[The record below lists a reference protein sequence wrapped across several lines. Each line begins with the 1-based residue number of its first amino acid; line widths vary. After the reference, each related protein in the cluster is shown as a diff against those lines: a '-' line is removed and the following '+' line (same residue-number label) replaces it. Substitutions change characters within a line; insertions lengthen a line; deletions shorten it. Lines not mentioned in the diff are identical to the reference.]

1 MNRTVTDKPATTANA
16 LNSPAGFSFKIP
28 LAFAAVYLIWG
39 TTYMGMAIA
48 VNVLPPFIVASSRY
62 LIAGSL
68 LLGFL
73 LFRGEGFPT
82 WNQWKW
88 SAVIGCC
95 LMVGGNGLVMW
106 GIQEIP
112 SGICAVIIA
121 TMPLWMTL
129 FDWLFYQGPR
139 PTWVVAVGLLLG
151 LVGIVLLM
159 GPRELMLGE
168 TLLHLP
174 SLVAVICAP
183 IFWSLGS
190 LHSRKADLPNNV
202 FMATGAQMLCG
213 GMVLAIMSFC
223 LGELQQ
229 FSVGDVTVSSLLA
242 VFYLAIFGSLIAM
255 TAYMWLLK
263 NATASR
269 VSTYTY
275 INPIIAVF
283 LGWLVL
289 NEPITKEMFLAIVM
303 IVSAVAMIVTMGQR
317 SRKKST
323 SG

>member
-1 MNRTVTDKPATTANA
+1 MVVKEEM
-16 LNSPAGFSFKIP
+16 NSPSQVGSPMGLSVKIP

-48 VNVLPPFIVASSRY
+48 VKTLPPFTVASSRY
-62 LIAGSL
+62 LIAGVV

-73 LFRGEGFPT
+73 FLRGEKFPT

-88 SAVIGCC
+88 SALIGCC

-106 GIQEIP
+106 GIQQIP

-139 PTWVVAVGLLLG
+139 PSWAVALGLLLG
-151 LVGIVLLM
+151 MVGIVLLI

-168 TLLHLP
+168 ALLHLP
-174 SLVAVICAP
+174 SLAAVICAP
-183 IFWSLGS
+183 IFWCLGS
-190 LHSRKADLPNNV
+190 LHSRRVDLPANV
-202 FMATGAQMLCG
+202 FTATGAQMLCG
-213 GMVLAIMSFC
+213 GMVLALISFC
-223 LGELQQ
+223 LGEPSQ
-229 FSVGDVTVSSLLA
+229 FGVSDITVSSLLA
-242 VFYLAIFGSLIAM
+242 VFYLAIFGSLVAM
-255 TAYMWLLK
+255 TSYMWLLK

-269 VSTYTY
+269 VATYTY

-289 NEPITKEMFLAIVM
+289 DEPITEEMFLAIVM
-303 IVSAVAMIVTMGQR
+303 IVSAVAMIVTLGQR
-317 SRKKST
+317 SRKKT
-323 SG
+323 ARA

>member
-1 MNRTVTDKPATTANA
+1 MNRMVAKEQIEHTTPLESAVG
-16 LNSPAGFSFKIP
+16 LSFKIP

-39 TTYMGMAIA
+39 TTYMGMAFA
-48 VNVLPPFIVASSRY
+48 VKTIPPFIVAASRY
-62 LIAGSL
+62 LIAGMV
-68 LLGFL
+68 LLGILFL
-73 LFRGEGFPT
+73 RGEKFPT

-88 SAVIGCC
+88 SALIGCC

-139 PTWVVAVGLLLG
+139 PSWAVVMGLLLG
-151 LVGIVLLM
+151 MVGIILLI

-183 IFWSLGS
+183 VFWCLGS
-190 LHSRKADLPNNV
+190 LQSRKADLPANV
-202 FMATGAQMLCG
+202 FTATGAQMLCG
-213 GMVLAIMSFC
+213 GMVLALISFC
-223 LGELQQ
+223 LGEPHQ
-229 FSVGDVTVSSLLA
+229 FAVPDITPFSLLA
-242 VFYLAIFGSLIAM
+242 VLYLAIFGSLIAM

-269 VSTYTY
+269 VATYTY

-283 LGWLVL
+283 LGWLIL
-289 NEPITKEMFLAIVM
+289 DEPITEEMLLAIVL
-303 IVSAVAMIVTMGQR
+303 IVTAVAMIVTLGQR
-317 SRKKST
+317 SRKKKI
-323 SG
+323 